1 MNPPVNVAAP
11 PTVVTTTFCAPTVP
25 AGVAAVRDVPAPFTA
40 TLVAAA
46 PPTVTVAPVKFV
58 PVIVMGV
65 APRAEPVVGETLA
78 MVGAAT

>member
-1 MNPPVNVAAP
+1 MNPPVKVVVP

-25 AGVAAVRDVPAPFTA
+25 AGVTAVRDVPAPFTT

-46 PPTVTVAPVKFV
+46 PPTFTVAPVKFV

-65 APRAEPVVGETLA
+65 APKVEPVVGDTVA